1 MNESTDSEKY
11 LKTGA
16 HIGTKYKTDGMKKYI
31 YKRRDDGLKVMDIQ
45 TLDSRIEI
53 ASKFISKYDKNK
65 IIVAS
70 RKLYGKTPVI
80 QFAQATSGKALTGR
94 FIPGSFTNP
103 EGKKFLELDLLIVTE
118 PDSDFQAIKEAKKLK
133 IPIIALCSTNNNTKD
148 VDLIIPVN
156 NKGRKSLALV
166 YWMLAKKTLTE
177 RKEIKNE
184 EEFKVTVED
193 FEYKI
198 KEGKEEL
205 LKEKR
210 TAEAKRRGKKGGK
223 QLRRDSTSDR
233 RDGPTNR
240 RESSS
245 NQRY

>member
-1 MNESTDSEKY
+1 MKESTDAEKY

-31 YKRRDDGLKVMDIQ
+31 YKRREDGLKVMDIQ

-53 ASKFISKYDKNK
+53 ASKFISNYDKEK
-65 IIVAS
+65 VVAAS
-70 RKLYGKTPVI
+70 RKLYGKTPI
-80 QFAQATSGKALTGR
+80 MQFSEAIGGKAVTGR
-94 FIPGSFTNP
+94 FVPGTFTNP
-103 EGKKFLELDLLIVTE
+103 EGKKFIELDLLIVTE

-133 IPIIALCSTNNNTKD
+133 VPIIALCSTNNSTKD

-166 YWMLAKKTLTE
+166 YWMLAKKILTE
-177 RKEIKNE
+177 RKEIKSEN
-184 EEFKVTVED
+184 EFKKTIED

-210 TAEAKRRGKKGGK
+210 TAEAKRRGKRGGRPI
-223 QLRRDSTSDR
+223 RRGSPPDR
-233 RDGPTNR
+233 RH
-240 RESSS
+240 
-245 NQRY
+245 

>member
-1 MNESTDSEKY
+1 MNESTDTEKY

-16 HIGTKYKTDGMKKYI
+16 HIGTKYKTCGMKKYI

-53 ASKFISKYDKNK
+53 AAKFISKYDKDK
-65 IIVAS
+65 IIIAS
-70 RKLYGKTPVI
+70 RKLYGKTPI
-80 QFAQATSGKALTGR
+80 KEFAEAIGAKALTGR

-103 EGKKFLELDLLIVTE
+103 EGKKFIELDLLIVTE
-118 PDSDFQAIKEAKKLK
+118 PDSDFQAVKEAKKLK
-133 IPIIALCSTNNNTKD
+133 VPIIALCSTNNNTKD

-166 YWMLAKKTLTE
+166 YWMIAKKILTE
-177 RKEIKNE
+177 RKEEK
-184 EEFKVTVED
+184 EFKKTVED

-210 TAEAKRRGKKGGK
+210 NAEAKRRGKKGGK
-223 QLRRDSTSDR
+223 QMRRDS
-233 RDGPTNR
+233 PTNR
-240 RESSS
+240 RDSSS
-245 NQRY
+245 SQRY

>member
-16 HIGTKYKTDGMKKYI
+16 HIGTKYKTNGMKKYI
-31 YKRRDDGLKVMDIQ
+31 YKRREDGLKVMDIQ

-53 ASKFISKYDKNK
+53 AAKFIAKYNKNK
-65 IIVAS
+65 IIIAS
-70 RKLYGKTPVI
+70 RKLYGKTPII
-80 QFAQATSGKALTGR
+80 QFAEAIGGKALTGR

-133 IPIIALCSTNNNTKD
+133 VPIIALCSTNNNTKN

-166 YWMLAKKTLTE
+166 YWMLAKKILTE
-177 RKEIKNE
+177 RNEIKNE
-184 EEFKVTVED
+184 EEFKTTVED

-210 TAEAKRRGKKGGK
+210 NAEAKRRGKKGGK
-223 QLRRDSTSDR
+223 QIRRDVPSSR
-233 RDGPTNR
+233 RA
-240 RESSS
+240 SSS